1 MMLSRLA
8 RRSLRGWSRGLKLS
22 ASSYRFTEDH
32 SHSLFWLDKTISM
45 THELKWNQMH
55 YHREVPLFSEFSL
68 NDLICMKETN
78 LYWSH
83 VKWFDWNS
91 AYSEGELINGDSCKL
106 TISYDFIVLHST
118 IVPNCFEVSAALFF
132 SSPLLDRV
140 IPVAGDAV
148 ASIVLNAGDD
158 STIAQL
164 QILLS

>member
-1 MMLSRLA
+1 M
-8 RRSLRGWSRGLKLS
+8 
-22 ASSYRFTEDH
+22 
-32 SHSLFWLDKTISM
+32 
-45 THELKWNQMH
+45 
-55 YHREVPLFSEFSL
+55 
-68 NDLICMKETN
+68 
-78 LYWSH
+78 
-83 VKWFDWNS
+83 
-91 AYSEGELINGDSCKL
+91 

-148 ASIVLNAGDD
+148 ASIVLNAGDG